1 MKRQLFPDQ
10 LLGVPIIGAMRS
22 VVQIHSPRLTEPEA
36 LQRVRLRGFLQAP
49 SPCCEY
55 NRRFC
60 TPVARHQCPEQRVI
74 AIWCCNSGALQF
86 AMLATIADVV

>member
-1 MKRQLFPDQ
+1 
-10 LLGVPIIGAMRS
+10 